1 MFESSHVPLSK
12 WLRAVHLMRSDE
24 ERISAQRL
32 MRTLGVQYKTARRMA
47 RRLREA
53 MEAGDLP
60 RIGDLAAERPT
71 PEVVGLAPPTA
82 AQREAG
88 GLPQIGDLAPERPAP
103 RVGPAPPTAARRR
116 DMADDDY
123 HVALRR
129 FLGLVD
135 PHLPPS
141 HRQVDPKAG
150 LTLAEAVLHFASE
163 DDAERHR
170 RLALEWGDPPDT
182 LDGVE
187 GLTWRLRRTD
197 LHTLE
202 CRLKS
207 DRLAQ
212 LASGE
217 LVATV
222 LDLGEGI
229 HAPRTRVPADLWRI
243 LKLDFANNT
252 VGAHGRQLADVRVF
266 RAEVASAEMVEISRR
281 AGV

>member
-1 MFESSHVPLSK
+1 
-12 WLRAVHLMRSDE
+12 
-24 ERISAQRL
+24 
-32 MRTLGVQYKTARRMA
+32 
-47 RRLREA
+47 
-53 MEAGDLP
+53 
-60 RIGDLAAERPT
+60 
-71 PEVVGLAPPTA
+71 
-82 AQREAG
+82 
-88 GLPQIGDLAPERPAP
+88 
-103 RVGPAPPTAARRR
+103 
-116 DMADDDY
+116 MADDDY

-135 PHLPPS
+135 PHLPPI

-197 LHTLE
+197 LHALE

-217 LVATV
+217 LVATA

-252 VGAHGRQLADVRVF
+252 AGAHGRQLADVRVF
-266 RAEVASAEMVEISRR
+266 RAEDAPADGGHAGEASRR
-281 AGV
+281 PYRYSLEALRGWYRLRRAAWPPNTPFPSEAEDWADAKADFGDVPRAAIRAVRRDLAHQDWLKPGRRRAK